1 MIGYS
6 KVAPDFFEFSARGS
20 ITKADIEDVWSRFE
34 PDIPADGRIRILEII
49 EPVEGMAP
57 SAIWEDFRRG
67 WPFIDRVSRAAIVT
81 DERWVSAFV
90 NVAKIFMPGEM
101 KVFPMADIDA
111 ARRWL
116 ETA

>member
-1 MIGYS
+1 MIDYR
-6 KVAPDFFEFSARGS
+6 KLAPDMFEFSVRGS
-20 ITKADIEDVWSRFE
+20 ISKADIDGIWSRFE
-34 PDIPADGRIRILEII
+34 PDVPKQGKVRVLEII

-67 WPFIDRVSRAAIVT
+67 WPFIGRVNRAAIVT
-81 DERWVSAFV
+81 DQRWVSAFV
-90 NVAKIFMPGEM
+90 NVAKVFMPGEM

-116 ETA
+116 EH